1 MRNWSRL
8 RSLSGREMLF
18 LARCLTVVAVVRLAL
33 TFSSYNRVR
42 NLVTR
47 LDARRELGRPKAAAR
62 RAATIAAE

>member
-1 MRNWSRL
+1 
-8 RSLSGREMLF
+8 MLF

-47 LDARRELGRPKAAAR
+47 LDARRDPGIADLRRVAWGVAAAAR
-62 RAATIAAE
+62 GRNCGSSPARRQ